1 MILEH
6 DTEHD
11 TELDTDFVAL
21 AAVGATVR
29 DAGRDMATV
38 PTTDR
43 MYHRG

>member
-11 TELDTDFVAL
+11 TELDTDFVAR

-43 MYHRG
+43 RYHRG

>member
-29 DAGRDMATV
+29 NMATV

-43 MYHRG
+43 RYHRG

>member
-11 TELDTDFVAL
+11 TEHVAL

-43 MYHRG
+43 RYHRG

>member
-1 MILEH
+1 MIFEH

-11 TELDTDFVAL
+11 TEFVALAAL

-43 MYHRG
+43 RYHRG